1 MGKRTELSDEVHQQ
15 AADEIWEWIFELN
28 RIKGEHNKTST

>member
-1 MGKRTELSDEVHQQ
+1 MTDRTELSDEVHQQ

-28 RIKGEHNKTST
+28 QREE